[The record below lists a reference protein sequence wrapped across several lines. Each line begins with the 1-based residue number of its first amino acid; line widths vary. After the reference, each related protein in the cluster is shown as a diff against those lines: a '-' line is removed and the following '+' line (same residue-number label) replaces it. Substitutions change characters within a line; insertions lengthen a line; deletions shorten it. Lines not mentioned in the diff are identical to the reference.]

1 MMVEI
6 ALADEAHPNLPDE
19 VPPWSSS
26 VIAKEGTWHLAAR
39 FRVGNT
45 VYRGG
50 EQRDLRRLWVTVGLG
65 VSFPLFGFLVMRKVF
80 PDSKVRAWAMLTT
93 APSVPGIDVD
103 ALLERRPDAL
113 VLDVREPEEYAR
125 HGHVPGAI
133 NVPQANLACRP
144 DELPG
149 DRPLLTICRGG
160 VRSLRAGQY
169 LKQAGFDEV
178 ASVKGGTEAWHAAG
192 NRLDLDDTAGAQ
204 EPRVAESEWAHADA
218 S

>member
-6 ALADEAHPNLPDE
+6 ALADEAYPNLPDE

-39 FRVGNT
+39 FRAGNT

-160 VRSLRAGQY
+160 PHASSGAVP
-169 LKQAGFDEV
+169 QAGGLRR
-178 ASVKGGTEAWHAAG
+178 GGERQGRHGYLARG
-192 NRLDLDDTAGAQ
+192 GQPPRL
-204 EPRVAESEWAHADA
+204 
-218 S
+218 